1 MYIIIVIRKKMS
13 KMIWGWLPLLIHNQ
27 HNKTKCKILSYFC
40 PSGIF
45 DSVNI
50 FNDYRSIM
58 ILDDQ
63 AIHIYGMV
71 LR

>member
-27 HNKTKCKILSYFC
+27 HYKTKLRFC
-40 PSGIF
+40 LNSGIF

-50 FNDYRSIM
+50 FNDYRSKM